1 MGSVSNEKG
10 RIKEEEEEGGRGDE
24 VMTVRSR
31 RSWMGRYD
39 LTLYS
44 GVGLPILSVAL

>member
-10 RIKEEEEEGGRGDE
+10 RIKEEEEGGRRDE
-24 VMTVRSR
+24 VMTVRSK

-44 GVGLPILSVAL
+44 GMGLPILSVAL